1 MPWPSAG
8 GSQFEGCRSDL
19 TISGSRYAVT
29 VGRLHAQDRPA
40 AIERVGIAEEAHHR
54 VGCRRH
60 GRSEVCVDES
70 AVREQV
76 DVLSPGEAGVE
87 VDDRDVVGPKRRSE
101 CVRQSVER
109 GFGRRTYPS
118 SVPNRIGPSAEGSLG
133 ACKSPCAE
141 VMLMITPP
149 PRLAQMRYDETRE
162 DERRVH
168 VDVELVTP
176 RVERVLVDGR
186 GELPWVSAALF
197 TSPSTAP
204 KCATVRSTSNRRSS
218 GSETSH
224 ATANACPPSL
234 STTATVSPTEPISRC
249 RGSTVRAATTTFMPC
264 RASVSAT
271 SRPMPRLAPV
281 TMATRSR
288 SSTSDARRITAAG
301 VRLTRGGP
309 STSVAGA

>member
-1 MPWPSAG
+1 MLSA
-8 GSQFEGCRSDL
+8 RSVGA
-19 TISGSRYAVT
+19 SAFASR
-29 VGRLHAQDRPA
+29 LSA
-40 AIERVGIAEEAHHR
+40 A
-54 VGCRRH
+54 
-60 GRSEVCVDES
+60 
-70 AVREQV
+70 
-76 DVLSPGEAGVE
+76 L
-87 VDDRDVVGPKRRSE
+87 VV
-101 CVRQSVER
+101 V
-109 GFGRRTYPS
+109 YPS

-149 PRLAQMRYDETRE
+149 PVLAQMRYDETRE

-186 GELPWVSAALF
+186 RHLPWVSAALF

-234 STTATVSPTEPISRC
+234 STSATVSPTEPISRLW
-249 RGSTVRAATTTFMPC
+249 GSTVRAVTTTFMPC

-281 TMATRSR
+281 TMATRSW
-288 SSTSDARRITAAG
+288 SSTSDAPDHSRRRTAHSWRSIDVGRRRMTTRCSSSMVVRNSSIG
-301 VRLTRGGP
+301 VSGIPYDIRMAWNASTRSGSSSSSSP
-309 STSVAGA
+309 VP